1 MYKNHSAN
9 ARRESEEMKY
19 FFYVSGLLLLSL
31 GIALTILSDLGTSP
45 FDALL
50 VGLSFNVGLTV
61 GSWEI
66 IIAAIMIVG
75 NAMLGRQRPELLGIM
90 TAVIVGIGIDLW
102 LHTLS
107 AVVIPAN
114 ITNQMLYFTAGL
126 LAVGVGSAIYLHT
139 NFAPIPVDRLT
150 LLVKELAK
158 TNLFV
163 SRTAIYLMFLVLA
176 IVFSGPIGIGTV
188 LTVCFGGL
196 ILNAIMPVTAKT
208 LDRVLLPN
216 HH

>member
-1 MYKNHSAN
+1 
-9 ARRESEEMKY
+9 MKY
-19 FFYVSGLLLLSL
+19 FFYVFGLLLLSL

-90 TAVIVGIGIDLW
+90 TAIIVGIGIDLW
-102 LHTLS
+102 LHILS
-107 AVVIPAN
+107 AIVVPEN
-114 ITNQMLYFTAGL
+114 ITSQTLYFTAGL

-208 LDRVLLPN
+208 LDRVLLPKQAI
-216 HH
+216 HHR

>member
-1 MYKNHSAN
+1 
-9 ARRESEEMKY
+9 MKY

-107 AVVIPAN
+107 TVVAPEN
-114 ITNQMLYFTAGL
+114 ITSQTLYFTAGL

-163 SRTAIYLMFLVLA
+163 SRTAIYLLFLVLA
-176 IVFSGPIGIGTV
+176 IAFSGPIGIGTV
-188 LTVCFGGL
+188 LTVCFGGV

-208 LDRVLLPN
+208 LDRVLLPKQAI
-216 HH
+216 HHR

>member
-1 MYKNHSAN
+1 
-9 ARRESEEMKY
+9 MKY

-107 AVVIPAN
+107 AVIAPVS
-114 ITNQMLYFTAGL
+114 ITSQTLYFIAGL

-158 TNLFV
+158 TNLFI
-163 SRTAIYLMFLVLA
+163 SRTAIYLLFLVLA

-208 LDRVLLPN
+208 LDRVLLPKEAI
-216 HH
+216 HHR

>member
-1 MYKNHSAN
+1 
-9 ARRESEEMKY
+9 MKY

-90 TAVIVGIGIDLW
+90 TAIIVGIGIDLW
-102 LHTLS
+102 LHILS
-107 AVVIPAN
+107 AIVVPEN
-114 ITNQMLYFTAGL
+114 VTSQTLYFTAGL

-208 LDRVLLPN
+208 LDRVLLPKQAI
-216 HH
+216 HHR

>member
-1 MYKNHSAN
+1 
-9 ARRESEEMKY
+9 MKY
-19 FFYVSGLLLLSL
+19 FFYVMGLLLLSF

-66 IIAAIMIVG
+66 IIAAIMIAG
-75 NAMLGRQRPELLGIM
+75 NAMLGRQKPELLGIM
-90 TAVIVGIGIDLW
+90 TAVIVGIGIDFW

-107 AVVIPAN
+107 TAIAPVD
-114 ITNQMLYFTAGL
+114 ITSQIFYFTAGL
-126 LAVGVGSAIYLHT
+126 FAVGVGTAIYLHT

-158 TNLFV
+158 TNLFF

-176 IVFSGPIGIGTV
+176 IFFGGPIGIGTV

-196 ILNAIMPVTAKT
+196 ILNAIMPVTGKT
-208 LDRVLLPN
+208 LDRILLPKGQIIP
-216 HH
+216 

>member
-1 MYKNHSAN
+1 
-9 ARRESEEMKY
+9 MKY
-19 FFYVSGLLLLSL
+19 FFYVAGLLLLSL

-75 NAMLGRQRPELLGIM
+75 NAMLGRQKPELLGIM
-90 TAVIVGIGIDLW
+90 TAVIVGIGIDFW
-102 LHTLS
+102 LHALS
-107 AVVIPAN
+107 EAIVPVS
-114 ITNQMLYFTAGL
+114 ITSQVLYFTAGL
-126 LAVGVGSAIYLHT
+126 IAVGVGTAIYLHT

-158 TNLFV
+158 TNLFF
-163 SRTAIYLMFLVLA
+163 SRTAIYLMFLALA
-176 IVFSGPIGIGTV
+176 LVFGGPIGIGTV

-208 LDRVLLPN
+208 LDRVLLPKRPLTP
-216 HH
+216 

>member
-1 MYKNHSAN
+1 
-9 ARRESEEMKY
+9 MKY
-19 FFYVSGLLLLSL
+19 FFYVMGLLLLSF

-66 IIAAIMIVG
+66 IIAAIMIAG
-75 NAMLGRQRPELLGIM
+75 NAMLGRQKPELLGIM
-90 TAVIVGIGIDLW
+90 TAVIVGIGIDFW
-102 LHTLS
+102 LHALS
-107 AVVIPAN
+107 GVIAPIS
-114 ITNQMLYFTAGL
+114 ITSQTLYFATGL
-126 LAVGVGSAIYLHT
+126 IAVGIGTAIYLHT

-150 LLVKELAK
+150 LLVKELMK
-158 TNLFV
+158 TNLFL

-176 IVFSGPIGIGTV
+176 IAFGGPIGIGTV

-196 ILNAIMPVTAKT
+196 ILNAIMPVTGKT
-208 LDRVLLPN
+208 LDRILLPKGQIIP
-216 HH
+216 

>member
-1 MYKNHSAN
+1 
-9 ARRESEEMKY
+9 MKY
-19 FFYVSGLLLLSL
+19 FFYVAGLLLLSL

-75 NAMLGRQRPELLGIM
+75 NAMLGRRKPELLGIM
-90 TAVIVGIGIDLW
+90 TAVIVGLGIDFW

-107 AVVIPAN
+107 GVIEPAS
-114 ITNQMLYFTAGL
+114 TPSQSLYFTAGL
-126 LAVGVGSAIYLHT
+126 LTVGVGTAIYLHT

-150 LLVKELAK
+150 LLVKELMK
-158 TNLFV
+158 TNLFL

-176 IVFSGPIGIGTV
+176 IAFGGPIGIGTV

-196 ILNAIMPVTAKT
+196 ILNSIMPVTGKT
-208 LDRVLLPN
+208 LDRMLLPKGPLIP
-216 HH
+216 

>member
-1 MYKNHSAN
+1 
-9 ARRESEEMKY
+9 MKY
-19 FFYVSGLLLLSL
+19 FFYVMGLLLLSF

-75 NAMLGRQRPELLGIM
+75 NAMLGRQKPELLGIM
-90 TAVIVGIGIDLW
+90 TAVIVGIGIDFW

-107 AVVIPAN
+107 GVIAPVS
-114 ITNQMLYFTAGL
+114 ITSQTLYFATGL
-126 LAVGVGSAIYLHT
+126 IAVGIGTAIYLHT

-150 LLVKELAK
+150 LLVKELMK
-158 TNLFV
+158 TNLFL
-163 SRTAIYLMFLVLA
+163 SRTAIYLIFLVLA
-176 IVFSGPIGIGTV
+176 LVFGGPIGIGTV

-196 ILNAIMPVTAKT
+196 ILNAIMPVTGKT
-208 LDRVLLPN
+208 LDRILLPKGPIIP
-216 HH
+216 

>member
-1 MYKNHSAN
+1 
-9 ARRESEEMKY
+9 MKY

-102 LHTLS
+102 LHTLR
-107 AVVIPAN
+107 AVVVTES
-114 ITNQMLYFTAGL
+114 ITSQSLYFTAGL

-216 HH
+216 QASNHL

>member
-1 MYKNHSAN
+1 
-9 ARRESEEMKY
+9 MKY
-19 FFYVSGLLLLSL
+19 FFYVFGLLLLSL

-90 TAVIVGIGIDLW
+90 TAIIVGIGIDLW
-102 LHTLS
+102 LHILS
-107 AVVIPAN
+107 AIVAPEN
-114 ITNQMLYFTAGL
+114 ITSQTLYFTAGL

-208 LDRVLLPN
+208 LDRVLLPKQAI
-216 HH
+216 HHR

>member
-1 MYKNHSAN
+1 
-9 ARRESEEMKY
+9 MKY
-19 FFYVSGLLLLSL
+19 FFYVAGLLLLSL

-50 VGLSFNVGLTV
+50 VGLSFNIGLTV

-75 NAMLGRQRPELLGIM
+75 NAMLGRQKPELLGIM
-90 TAVIVGIGIDLW
+90 TAVIVGIGIDFW

-107 AVVIPAN
+107 QAIAPIGVTSQI
-114 ITNQMLYFTAGL
+114 LYFIAGL
-126 LAVGVGSAIYLHT
+126 FAVGVGTAIYLHT

-158 TNLFV
+158 TNLFF

-176 IVFSGPIGIGTV
+176 IVFGGPIGIGTV

-208 LDRVLLPN
+208 LDRMLLSKQAIDHP
-216 HH
+216 

>member
-1 MYKNHSAN
+1 M
-9 ARRESEEMKY
+9 
-19 FFYVSGLLLLSL
+19 SL

-107 AVVIPAN
+107 AVVVPAN

-216 HH
+216 QASNHL

>member
-1 MYKNHSAN
+1 
-9 ARRESEEMKY
+9 MKY
-19 FFYVSGLLLLSL
+19 FFYVFGLLLLSL

-90 TAVIVGIGIDLW
+90 TAIIVGIGIDLW
-102 LHTLS
+102 LHILS
-107 AVVIPAN
+107 AIVVPEN
-114 ITNQMLYFTAGL
+114 VTSQTLYFSAGL

-208 LDRVLLPN
+208 LDRVLLPKQAIN
-216 HH
+216 HR

>member
-1 MYKNHSAN
+1 
-9 ARRESEEMKY
+9 MKY

-90 TAVIVGIGIDLW
+90 TAIIVGIGIDLW
-102 LHTLS
+102 LHILS
-107 AVVIPAN
+107 AIVVPEN
-114 ITNQMLYFTAGL
+114 VTSQTLYFTAGL

>member
-1 MYKNHSAN
+1 
-9 ARRESEEMKY
+9 MKY
-19 FFYVSGLLLLSL
+19 FFYVFGLLLLSL

-90 TAVIVGIGIDLW
+90 TAIIVGIGIDLW
-102 LHTLS
+102 LHILS
-107 AVVIPAN
+107 AIVVPEN
-114 ITNQMLYFTAGL
+114 VTSQTLYFTAGL
-126 LAVGVGSAIYLHT
+126 LAVGLGSAIYLHT

-208 LDRVLLPN
+208 LDRVLLPKQAI
-216 HH
+216 HHR

>member
-1 MYKNHSAN
+1 
-9 ARRESEEMKY
+9 MKY

-75 NAMLGRQRPELLGIM
+75 NAMLGRQKPELLGIM
-90 TAVIVGIGIDLW
+90 TAIIVGIGIDFW

-107 AVVIPAN
+107 GVIAPAS
-114 ITNQMLYFTAGL
+114 TPSQSLYFTTGL
-126 LAVGVGSAIYLHT
+126 FAVGVGTAIYLHT

-150 LLVKELAK
+150 LLMKELMK
-158 TNLFV
+158 TNLFL

-176 IVFSGPIGIGTV
+176 IAFGGPIGIGTV

-208 LDRVLLPN
+208 LDRALLPKGPLIP
-216 HH
+216 